1 MSTRTPK
8 LLAALW
14 TAAMLSLLTAT
25 TATAEPIFDLGMTR
39 THQPTKIGDERLA
52 YELTVANEAESE
64 PGVGTTLTCR
74 GTPEDGASWS
84 GNPHP
89 TFTYQWLREGTTEIP
104 GATAKT
110 YTTTVDDAGKS
121 IQCMITG
128 TNDPEGVLPGSYD
141 PVASSV
147 VSLPPTTVAPA
158 PPSAPPSGTSRP
170 SLGGPSIASTP
181 SGTAS
186 TTEGSKLLTDV
197 VTAAGTGTFTS
208 GSPVVEGVTMSLASR
223 FEADQAVDGSCVAA
237 EATIPKVEETAAGV
251 FKVTLSKP
259 ATCGGSGTLEAG
271 ALPFGIGQEISGECI
286 PAGAKVLKATAQ
298 GLGFTVRHI
307 EVDKEATC
315 SKTEMT
321 IEATST
327 LVCSPPSGWSAGTP
341 IEWSFQWLRN
351 GEEIAGA
358 TSAEYEAQEADTE
371 PHSMLQCRATAE
383 DEEGQRTVVISE
395 RKPTRP
401 EVPVPYRSP
410 GTSTNPTVDFET
422 QTSGEVSL
430 KLEAPAG
437 EGISIFRAR
446 GPGWQCEKTPFASP
460 PPATVT
466 CTRSDPLGPQD
477 SYEPLEV
484 VIALGQ
490 NPPATLL
497 TKAEVFGGGALAP
510 ATVKDEYTI
519 PEAAIPFG
527 FKAFEIEVL
536 DEEGN
541 DYAQAGGHSFSAGAR
556 IEFNTHERPEPLNS
570 GTWPDAVNGSPRE
583 VRTQAP
589 PGFVGNPRAV
599 SELCVLSGGSAEDCP
614 QESAVGELFLSSTA
628 ASNPTPTAIY
638 AIEPERGQPAQFAF
652 QIAEFLV
659 TLNPELRPGDG
670 YAIDLVTQPLPKVP
684 EVFATEATLCSHGVI
699 FNGPEVEGC
708 READDPEALDVPFLT
723 NPTHCEAGKG
733 PITRILADSWEGHF
747 DEASFESPELK
758 DCDKVPFN
766 PDITFKPTSKRADS
780 PTGMDVTLT
789 LPTTGLEDPDAIAE
803 AHLEGTTV
811 TLPEGMAVNP
821 ASAAGQGAC
830 TLEQLGMSASGVPD
844 DAPVSCPESS
854 KLGTVEANTPILEDT
869 LGGTVYLAKQGSNPF
884 GSLLALYLVIDSPE
898 NGILIKLAGKVS
910 PDPNTGRL
918 TVSFENNPQ
927 APLSSVRLHFPGGNR
942 AALINPPSCGTHT
955 VHSQL
960 TPWSAADPANPSEAE
975 TLELSS
981 SFALT
986 QGPDGGACPTGALE
1000 PKLRAWLANPQAGAT
1015 TPFSLDLSRN
1025 DGTQRFRGV
1034 SAKTPPGL
1042 SAYLKGIPCCPVST
1056 LTSAPTAPGSGA
1068 ALLAAPVC
1076 PPASQVGSVSAGA
1089 GAGPDLL
1096 FIETGKAYLSC
1107 PYKGAPLSLGIAT
1120 PAVSGPFDLGNVV
1133 VMSALHLDP
1142 QSAQITAVSDP
1153 IPTILHGIPLDLR
1166 DVRVNLDR
1174 PNFTLAPTNCEPL
1187 ATTATVTGDKGAT
1200 ATVSDRFQ
1208 VGGCEKLGFK
1218 PKLALRLHG
1227 KTRRGAYQRLE
1238 ATLTAR
1244 AGDANIKRASVALP
1258 HSIFLA
1264 QEHIRT
1270 VCTRVQF
1277 AADQCPQGSIY
1288 GKAKA
1293 ISPLLDYPLQGLVYL
1308 RSSSN
1313 PLPDMVVALR
1323 GPAHQP
1329 LEIDLVGRID
1339 SKNGG
1344 IRNTFDLVPDAPVS
1358 KFTLQLRGG
1367 KKSLLVNSRELCKGT
1382 QRASVKLDAQNG
1394 RERSFRPVVQNG
1406 CGGKGKSKGKDR
1418 ERR

>member
-1 MSTRTPK
+1 MTRTAAK
-8 LLAALW
+8 ALTLVAAL
-14 TAAMLSLLTAT
+14 ALSLLLAS
-25 TATAEPIFDLGMTR
+25 TATADPRFGLELQRIHEPER
-39 THQPTKIGDERLA
+39 IGDERLVYQA
-52 YELTVANEAESE
+52 TVTNEAGNSAK
-64 PGVGTTLTCR
+64 VGDTLTCR
-74 GTPEDGASWS
+74 GTPADGISWS
-84 GNPHP
+84 GNPTP
-89 TFTYQWLREGTTEIP
+89 TFSFKWLSNGEEIP
-104 GATAKT
+104 AETAPT
-110 YTTTVDDAGKS
+110 YTTTAADAGKA
-121 IQCMITG
+121 IQCIVTG
-128 TNDPEGVLPGSYD
+128 TNDPEDILPGSYA
-141 PVASSV
+141 PIAAAFA
-147 VSLPPTTVAPA
+147 SLPPVVIDPA
-158 PPSAPPSGTSRP
+158 PVSAPPSGSTRP
-170 SLGGPSIASTP
+170 VLPGPPVAPLIASTP
-181 SGTAS
+181 SGTA
-186 TTEGSKLLTDV
+186 TTE
-197 VTAAGTGTFTS
+197 A
-208 GSPVVEGVTMSLASR
+208 GSPVLSDVVFAKGTGSFTNGSKVVEAVTAESGV
-223 FEADQAVDGSCVAA
+223 FEAQAISGSCIAA
-237 EATIPKVEETAAGV
+237 GATISKVEETAADT
-251 FKVTLSKP
+251 FRVTLDKA
-259 ATCGGSGTLEAG
+259 ATCTGSGTLEAG
-271 ALPFGIGQEISGECI
+271 AQPFAIGQEISGECI
-286 PAGAKVLKATAQ
+286 PAGAKIIRATNQ
-298 GLGFTVRHI
+298 GASPADVRFI
-307 EVDKEATC
+307 EMDKVATC
-315 SKTEMT
+315 SKTGAA
-321 IEATST
+321 IAATST
-327 LVCSPPSGWSAGTP
+327 LVCEAPSGWSSDST
-341 IEWSFQWLRN
+341 ITWSFRWLRN
-351 GEEIAGA
+351 GAPIPGA
-358 TSAEYEAQEADTE
+358 TGPTYQVQSADTE
-371 PHSMLQCRATAE
+371 PPSILQCEATAE
-383 DEEGQRTVVISE
+383 DAEGQRAVVVSVQ
-395 RKPTRP
+395 KPTRP
-401 EVPVPYRSP
+401 APPSPYGFP
-410 GTSTNPTVDFET
+410 GAGNPAVDFNN
-422 QTSGEVSL
+422 QTTGEVTL
-430 KLEAPAG
+430 TLQAPPG
-437 EGISIFRAR
+437 PEIYIFKAL
-446 GPGWQCEKTPFASP
+446 GNGWECEKVAPEP

-466 CTRSDPLGPQD
+466 CTRSDSLAPQD
-477 SYEPLEV
+477 SYPSVEV

-490 NPPATLL
+490 NPPNPLV
-497 TKAEVFGGGALAP
+497 TKAEVAGGNAP
-510 ATVKDEYTI
+510 EAETAEDQFTI
-519 PEAAIPFG
+519 PGERLPFG
-527 FKAFEIEVL
+527 FEAFEVEVL
-536 DEEGN
+536 DELG
-541 DYAQAGGHSFSAGAR
+541 DPDTRAGGHPFSAGAK
-556 IEFNTHERPEPLNS
+556 IVFNTHERAEVQS
-570 GTWPDAVNGSPRE
+570 IYDRAVNGSPKE
-583 VRTQAP
+583 IRTETPA
-589 PGFVGNPRAV
+589 GFVGNPRAAV
-599 SELCVLSGGSAEDCP
+599 LCERSAAELDLCP
-614 QESAVGELFLSSTA
+614 HESAVGTIAIANDVVSTF
-628 ASNPTPTAIY
+628 NPVPIY
-638 AIEPERGQPAQFAF
+638 AMEPEPGTPAQFAF
-652 QIAEFLV
+652 KVADFAF
-659 TLNPELRPGDG
+659 TLNPELRPEDG
-670 YAIDLVTQPLPKVP
+670 YAIDLVTQPLPKSP
-684 EVFATEATLCSHGVI
+684 EVFKTDVVLCGFGVV
-699 FNGPEVEGC
+699 FDGLEPAGC
-708 READDPEALDVPFLT
+708 REREDPEATAKPFLT
-723 NPTHCEAGKG
+723 NPPRCSGGE
-733 PITRILADSWEGHF
+733 PLVRILAESWEGEF
-747 DEASFESPELK
+747 DEAK
-758 DCDKVPFN
+758 DTTPALTGCENVPFAAQ
-766 PDITFKPTSKRADS
+766 ISFTPTSKRADS
-780 PTGMDVTLT
+780 PTGMDVELT
-789 LPTTGLEDPDAIAE
+789 LPTDGLEDPNGIAE

-821 ASAAGQGAC
+821 AAANGLGACTMAELGISAAG
-830 TLEQLGMSASGVPD
+830 VPND
-844 DAPVSCPESS
+844 DPVSCPESS
-854 KLGTVEANTPILEDT
+854 KLGSVEANTPILEDT

-910 PDPNTGRL
+910 PDPDTGRL

-942 AALINPPSCGTHT
+942 AALINPPSCGTHA
-955 VHSQL
+955 VQSQL
-960 TPWSAADPANPSEAE
+960 TPWSAADPANPTEAE

-986 QGPDGGACPTGALE
+986 QGPGGGPCPSGALE
-1000 PKLRAWLANPQAGAT
+1000 PKLSAGLAGNQAGAT
-1015 TPFSLDLSRN
+1015 SPFTLRLHRE

-1382 QRASVKLDAQNG
+1382 QRASVKFVAQNG

-1406 CGGKGKSKGKDR
+1406 CGGKGKGR
-1418 ERR
+1418 